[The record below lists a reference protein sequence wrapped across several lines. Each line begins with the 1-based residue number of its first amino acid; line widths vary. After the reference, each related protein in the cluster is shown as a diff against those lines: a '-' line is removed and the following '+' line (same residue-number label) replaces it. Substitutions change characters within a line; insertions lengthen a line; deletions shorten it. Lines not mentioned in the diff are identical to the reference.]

1 MRVRTE
7 LTVSETKTYK
17 CSGTHENKWNSLKF
31 NSIFEQ
37 QSYFHVLKIE
47 DGRNDS
53 EREIILKGRNE
64 SQKIARRQIEEL
76 TRDDNYR
83 RS

>member
-1 MRVRTE
+1 MFRYSWKYE
-7 LTVSETKTYK
+7 L
-17 CSGTHENKWNSLKF
+17 NNLKYQF
-31 NSIFEQ
+31 EQVFEQ
-37 QSYFHVLKIE
+37 QSFYFHVLKIE

-53 EREIILKGRNE
+53 ERAIILKGRTE